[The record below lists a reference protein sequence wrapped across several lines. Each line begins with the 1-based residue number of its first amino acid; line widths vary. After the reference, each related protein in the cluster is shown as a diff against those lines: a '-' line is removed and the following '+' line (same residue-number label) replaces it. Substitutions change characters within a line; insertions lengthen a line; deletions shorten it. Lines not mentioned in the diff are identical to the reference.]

1 MARNKKTSESLCK
14 FMGLVISILLKNGQF
29 LTMQHYKA
37 ALNSFMRFLRI
48 LSAIQSS
55 GVDESNAKIL
65 AAI

>member
-14 FMGLVISILLKNGQF
+14 FMSLVISILLKKGRF
-29 LTMQHYKA
+29 LTMLHYMA

-48 LSAIQSS
+48 LRAIQSS
-55 GVDESNAKIL
+55 GVDEANAKIL